1 MNIAEILEQLKKMA
15 EKAPAVRQQ
24 LLATENSSTPLG
36 DFCALSTRLGYPLYE
51 MDILTYGE
59 EMYGNMKRSTNG
71 GGENSPKLEGQD
83 DFYAMFL
90 AELRAMPEGKA

>member
-15 EKAPAVRQQ
+15 EKDPAVRQQ
-24 LLATENSSTPLG
+24 LLETENSSTPLG

-90 AELRAMPEGKA
+90 AELRAMPEDKA

>member
-15 EKAPAVRQQ
+15 EKDSAVRQQ

-51 MDILTYGE
+51 MDVLTYGE

-90 AELRAMPEGKA
+90 AELRAMPEDNA

>member
-15 EKAPAVRQQ
+15 EKDPAVRQQ

-90 AELRAMPEGKA
+90 AELKAIPEGNA